1 VVAGSVL
8 GGKTAVRQRVFPLI
22 WMASILLASCAGPT
36 GRTQQSETARWLR
49 TAGHFDETPEEIE
62 CIETAMHATLSE
74 DELHQW
80 LSQKP
85 ERLTVEK
92 LQALP
97 HAIDVADRCR
107 HLMPLGAP

>member
-1 VVAGSVL
+1 MRRG
-8 GGKTAVRQRVFPLI
+8 VFPLI
-22 WMASILLASCAGPT
+22 WAASMLLAACAGADGIP
-36 GRTQQSETARWLR
+36 QSETARWLR

-62 CIETAMHATLSE
+62 CIETAMHATLTQ
-74 DELHQW
+74 DELRQW

-85 ERLTVEK
+85 ENLTVER

-107 HLMPLGAP
+107 HLMPLGIG